1 MPIAA
6 IDDVVVSNGHGRIYP
21 EGWQSWGPT
30 TTYALGQTPHRP
42 DHSGQQTMR
51 FRPEAPM
58 PSHGFQAEGLLVLD
72 PGTGEPI
79 RSYSGPDALRTVPSI
94 RAYLNG
100 PARCHGG
107 RPRPDR
113 ARGRQHRRCTR
124 RIQAPGPAA
133 LDLGASY
140 LSGGWPTCSPH
151 LT

>member
-21 EGWQSWGPT
+21 EGWQSWSPT

-94 RAYLNG
+94 RAYLDG
-100 PARCHGG
+100 SRLVVTADAPVQTAHGADSIDAALAG
-107 RPRPDR
+107 FRPRAP
-113 ARGRQHRRCTR
+113 RR
-124 RIQAPGPAA
+124 
-133 LDLGASY
+133 
-140 LSGGWPTCSPH
+140 
-151 LT
+151 